1 VSERIYCYPES
12 DVLIHKLDIHDLQ
25 TLQDAERDLT
35 SRRLLQA
42 IFVQI
47 PCPCRRAESY
57 SGRMFFSKNGSTT
70 DVKHACII

>member
-1 VSERIYCYPES
+1 MSERIYCYPES

-42 IFVQI
+42 NIRPDPMPLPPGGIVQW
-47 PCPCRRAESY
+47 AHVL
-57 SGRMFFSKNGSTT
+57 F
-70 DVKHACII
+70 